1 MFSRSL
7 WFNLPNKSNKR
18 KTDDAAKAKDARAK
32 QIQSSRLQSTS
43 PSSNLS
49 SAKSGWGLPS
59 PLNNISEKVETP
71 RNQTGGTAPSTQSS
85 SSTCQP
91 GLSRSEYIRLLF
103 RNNIFSFVEPKPH
116 PATRDELEKRR
127 IVPYTPNIQPIVAAE
142 QRVNSYKVPEDEAR
156 EILERTN
163 RKMKEGVCES
173 KSSVSGD
180 DEMEVEE
187 DLIEALVQARLNK
200 LNENELDEIKA
211 LFKKSP
217 SDRSVVIDKFNVSF
231 TVADLL
237 TLRPNTWLNDEV
249 VNFYME
255 LLRARDERLFEESNG
270 TRRKS
275 HYFNSFFMSKLL
287 EGGVYCY
294 GNVKRW
300 SRKFDIFSMD
310 RVFIPINLNNTHW
323 VLAVVDIT
331 QKEIHYYD
339 SMSGGGTKYL
349 DAILKWLADEAKEKK
364 KMMLNTSEWS
374 LFEREEHVPQQM
386 NGYDCGVF
394 SIVLADF
401 LSDRLPLRYSQDD
414 MAEFRNKIAAAIRR
428 GSLLY

>member
-49 SAKSGWGLPS
+49 SAKSGCFPS
-59 PLNNISEKVETP
+59 SLNHISEKVETP
-71 RNQTGGTAPSTQSS
+71 CKQRGTAPSTQSS
-85 SSTCQP
+85 SSTCQA
-91 GLSRSEYIRLLF
+91 GLSRSAYISMLF
-103 RNNIFSFVEPKPH
+103 RNGIFSSEEPKLN
-116 PATRDELEKRR
+116 PATRDDLEKRR
-127 IVPYTPNIQPIVAAE
+127 KVPSTPNIQAIIAAE
-142 QRVNSYKVPEDEAR
+142 QRVDSYKVPEDEAR